1 MDDRAVLVEEAQT
14 GYGTL
19 GGDEETVP
27 KRTCLSPLYDRCLP
41 AIVWI
46 QITLGLPGP
55 TDKPTEET
63 GSKAYSDVTK
73 FGEFNPAS
81 REISSP
87 HWPNCD
93 TFVLTFEYI
102 KIFQI
107 KTTTLLKL
115 FILFS

>member
-1 MDDRAVLVEEAQT
+1 MKASDLFGTFKRENANRAFDMDDRAVLVEEAQT

-19 GGDEETVP
+19 GGEEEAVP

-63 GSKAYSDVTK
+63 GSKAYADVTK
-73 FGEFNPAS
+73 FGN
-81 REISSP
+81 
-87 HWPNCD
+87 
-93 TFVLTFEYI
+93 
-102 KIFQI
+102 
-107 KTTTLLKL
+107 
-115 FILFS
+115 